1 MSTAES
7 TLAARR
13 PAGQKRGTEY
23 ADLMGRVRK
32 AGLLERNA
40 RASMIRI
47 AVNAVLYL
55 GGWAA
60 FVLIGDSWWQLA
72 TAAYLAVIFTWT
84 GFLAHEAGHK
94 QVFRTRRANDLAGV
108 LHGDLAI
115 GLALNWWC
123 DKHHRHHANPN
134 TEGMDPDIDSAA
146 VVFTEAQGG
155 ARRGFRR
162 RIARHQAALF
172 FPMLLLE
179 ALSLHVQGIIAIATP
194 GYRQRKREA
203 ALFTVH
209 VLAYLGGVFL
219 VLPPLKAL
227 AFIAVHQ
234 GLLGIYL
241 GCAFA
246 PNHKGMPILA
256 ADDDTDFLRRQVLT
270 SRNVRGGRLL
280 DLALGGLNYQIE
292 HHLFPSMPRSALRR
306 ARPIVRDFC
315 LEHGIAYAETGLLDS
330 YGRVLGH
337 LRDVGRTPAV

>member
-1 MSTAES
+1 MSTAEPAV
-7 TLAARR
+7 AAR
-13 PAGQKRGTEY
+13 PAGNRRGTEY
-23 ADLMGRVRK
+23 ADLMGRIRA
-32 AGLLERNA
+32 AGLLER
-40 RASMIRI
+40 RAGEATVRI
-47 AVNAVLYL
+47 AVNAVLCL

-60 FVLIGDSWWQLA
+60 FGLVGDSWWQLA
-72 TAAYLAVIFTWT
+72 TAGYLAVIFTWT

-94 QVFRTRRANDLAGV
+94 QLFRTRRANDLAGV

-115 GLALNWWC
+115 GLAFNWWC

-134 TEGMDPDIDSAA
+134 TEGLDPDIDSSA

-162 RIARHQAALF
+162 MVARHQAALF
-172 FPMLLLE
+172 FPLLLLE
-179 ALSLHVQGIIAIATP
+179 AVSLHVQGIIAIAAP
-194 GYRQRKREA
+194 SYRQRGREA
-203 ALFTVH
+203 ALFAAH
-209 VLAYLGGVFL
+209 VLAYTGVVFL
-219 VLPPLKAL
+219 VLPPLKAVV
-227 AFIAVHQ
+227 FIAVQQ
-234 GLLGIYL
+234 GLLGVYL

-270 SRNVRGGRLL
+270 SRNVRGGWLL

-315 LEHGIAYAETGLLDS
+315 AEAGIAYSETGLFDS
-330 YGRVLGH
+330 YGRVLRH
-337 LRDVGRTPAV
+337 LRDVGRTPAA

>member
-1 MSTAES
+1 MS
-7 TLAARR
+7 AATSAFAQPR
-13 PAGQKRGTEY
+13 PQARRGTEY
-23 ADLMGRVRK
+23 ADLMGRVRD
-32 AGLLERNA
+32 AGLLERHA
-40 RASMIRI
+40 GASMARI

-60 FVLIGDSWWQLA
+60 FVIIGNSWWQLA
-72 TAAYLAVIFTWT
+72 TALYMAVIFTWT

-115 GLALNWWC
+115 GLAFNWWC

-134 TEGMDPDIDSAA
+134 TEGLDPDIDSAA
-146 VVFTEAQGG
+146 VVFTPTQGG
-155 ARRGFRR
+155 ARRGVRR
-162 RIARHQAALF
+162 LIARHQAALF

-179 ALSLHVQGIIAIATP
+179 AVSLHVQGIIAIATP
-194 GYRQRKREA
+194 GYRQRGREA
-203 ALFTVH
+203 LLFGLH
-209 VLAYLGGVFL
+209 VVAYLGGIFL

-227 AFIAVHQ
+227 AFIAVQQ
-234 GLLGIYL
+234 GLLGVYL

-256 ADDDTDFLRRQVLT
+256 ADDEMDFLRRQVLT

-306 ARPIVRDFC
+306 ARPIVRAFC
-315 LEHGIAYAETGLLDS
+315 EEHDISYAETGLFDS

-337 LRDVGRTPAV
+337 LRDVGRTPVV